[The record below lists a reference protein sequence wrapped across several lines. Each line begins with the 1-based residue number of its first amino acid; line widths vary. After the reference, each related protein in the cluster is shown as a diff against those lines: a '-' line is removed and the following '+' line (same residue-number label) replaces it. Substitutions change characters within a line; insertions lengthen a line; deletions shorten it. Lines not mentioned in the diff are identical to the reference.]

1 MIDNSHLV
9 YVGVIMLFLICT
21 MIVAVAG
28 MLVFTAGFAVAM
40 AARIRKRRKRLKAAP
55 SAPTEPDQDDVFPRI
70 SLEAKA
76 SHFRDGADGNGRGRR
91 RENLPPVM
99 NSVSLR

>member
-28 MLVFTAGFAVAM
+28 MLVFTVGFAVAT
-40 AARIRKRRKRLKAAP
+40 AARIRKRRKRLKPTP
-55 SAPTEPDQDDVFPRI
+55 SAPVEPDQEGAFLQL
-70 SLEAKA
+70 SWEAKA
-76 SHFRDGADGNGRGRR
+76 SHFPDGTDANEGAGVGHRTYPR
-91 RENLPPVM
+91 
-99 NSVSLR
+99 S